1 MNKLSRRSFLA
12 GASMAT
18 VAAAGA
24 ASALADSVPS
34 DTAMSDAQNLALT
47 NVNGIATDPGYVIDI
62 ANGEPRWAFEIAPDP
77 IPAEKIAETGT
88 DAFYLPS
95 FDDIENYLLKNCKKN
110 DLLITMGAGN
120 VYSIGNDLIKN

>member
-18 VAAAGA
+18 AAAAGA

-77 IPAEKIAETGT
+77 IPAEKIAET
-88 DAFYLPS
+88 
-95 FDDIENYLLKNCKKN
+95 IE
-110 DLLITMGAGN
+110 D
-120 VYSIGNDLIKN
+120 

>member
-18 VAAAGA
+18 AAAAGA

-47 NVNGIATDPGYVIDI
+47 NVNGIAIDPGYVIDI
-62 ANGEPRWAFEIAPDP
+62 ANGEPR
-77 IPAEKIAETGT
+77 
-88 DAFYLPS
+88 
-95 FDDIENYLLKNCKKN
+95 
-110 DLLITMGAGN
+110 
-120 VYSIGNDLIKN
+120 